1 MGGWYDARGG
11 GPLRGSIGAMDA
23 IGASEAL
30 LLYSRDGCHLCEDA
44 HLILDA
50 LLERRASAGLAA
62 PPVALVDIDQDRP
75 AHDRFHD
82 VIPVIAWG
90 ERRLELAIS
99 ASAIGRFLS
108 EVLDVADPGD
118 AR

>member
-1 MGGWYDARGG
+1 
-11 GPLRGSIGAMDA
+11 MDA
-23 IGASEAL
+23 IGAPEAL

-44 HLILDA
+44 HVILDA

-62 PPVALVDIDQDRP
+62 PSVEVVDIDGDAT

-90 ERRLELAIS
+90 DRRLELAVS

-108 EVLDVADPGD
+108 EVLDVQGPGG

>member
-1 MGGWYDARGG
+1 
-11 GPLRGSIGAMDA
+11 MDA
-23 IGASEAL
+23 SRAPDAL
-30 LLYSRDGCHLCEDA
+30 LLYSRDGCHLCDDA
-44 HLILDA
+44 HVILEA
-50 LLERRASAGLAA
+50 LLERRAGAGRAA
-62 PPVALVDIDQDRP
+62 PRVALVDIDRDAA